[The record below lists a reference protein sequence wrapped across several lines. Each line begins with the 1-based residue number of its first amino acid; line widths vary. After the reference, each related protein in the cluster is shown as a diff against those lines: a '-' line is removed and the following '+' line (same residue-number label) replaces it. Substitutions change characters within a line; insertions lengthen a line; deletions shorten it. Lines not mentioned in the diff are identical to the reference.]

1 MSSVDLS
8 HQHAVQTLYEDH
20 HSWLCSWLRRRLG
33 CSDHSADLAQ
43 DTFIRVLT
51 QRKTLELREPR
62 AYLSTI
68 ARSLMID
75 SFRRRSLE
83 QAYLETLALSPEPL
97 AVSPET
103 RALKSMRM
111 TILVACGL
119 LVGSIAALAPL
130 RAAIGNV
137 AGGMIAAEL
146 LVIAVLVPIYIVTK
160 NRADNRYLDE
170 LGEASDR
177 PAETAS

>member
-1 MSSVDLS
+1 MPLWLDL
-8 HQHAVQTLYEDH
+8 
-20 HSWLCSWLRRRLG
+20 LRTPM
-33 CSDHSADLAQ
+33 AA
-43 DTFIRVLT
+43 
-51 QRKTLELREPR
+51 
-62 AYLSTI
+62 
-68 ARSLMID
+68 
-75 SFRRRSLE
+75 
-83 QAYLETLALSPEPL
+83 
-97 AVSPET
+97 PET
-103 RALKSMRM
+103 RVLKSMRM

-146 LVIAVLVPIYIVTK
+146 LVIAVLVPIYVVTK